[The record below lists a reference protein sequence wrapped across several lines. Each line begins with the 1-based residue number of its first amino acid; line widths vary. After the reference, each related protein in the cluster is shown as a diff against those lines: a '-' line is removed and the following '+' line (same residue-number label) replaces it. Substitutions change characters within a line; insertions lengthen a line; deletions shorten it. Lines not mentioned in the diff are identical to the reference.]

1 LDEVGVQ
8 IIEAGSAIASDGE
21 MRAIHLIVKE
31 KLDAEICSFA
41 RALTTDIDA
50 VIQSEAQSIH
60 LVVPTSPAHIH
71 AKLQKSEDTVLE
83 MAVNAV
89 QYAKD
94 HGLIVE
100 LSAEDATR
108 SDLKYLTQVFKAGVD
123 AGADRLCACDTVG
136 ILTPARSQRFYA
148 ELSSAFQVPVSVHC
162 HDDFGMAVANSIAGL
177 LGGAREVH
185 ATINGLGERAGN
197 ASLEEIVMALFSL
210 YQVKLPLKTPLF
222 ASTARLVAKLTGVP
236 IPSNKAIVGENAFT
250 HEAGIHTHGV
260 LAAPLTYEPI
270 APELVGV
277 TRRFTAGKLSGAHGI
292 QAFLEETDLEPTEE
306 QLQEVVHRVKALG
319 DKGKKVTD
327 VDVYTLTEA
336 IMGLPPLR
344 PIQLEELTVMT
355 GNKITPTAAVRINVE
370 GALLTEAAVGI
381 GPVDA
386 AINAI
391 NKAVGRATDITL
403 DEYRVKAI
411 TGGTDALVEVAVLL
425 KRGHR
430 RVSSVGA
437 HGDIVMASVEAML
450 SGMNVLMANPTKNG
464 TNANTRHP
472 KNPS

>member
-41 RALTTDIDA
+41 RALTADIDA

-71 AKLQKSEDTVLE
+71 AKLHRSEDAVLE
-83 MAVNAV
+83 MAVDAV

-108 SDLKYLTQVFKAGVD
+108 SDRQYLTQVFKAGVD

-197 ASLEEIVMALFSL
+197 ASLEEIVMRE
-210 YQVKLPLKTPLF
+210 
-222 ASTARLVAKLTGVP
+222 RLHPRGRHPHPRRPRRPPHLRAHRP
-236 IPSNKAIVGENAFT
+236 R
-250 HEAGIHTHGV
+250 AGGRDTTIYG
-260 LAAPLTYEPI
+260 
-270 APELVGV
+270 G
-277 TRRFTAGKLSGAHGI
+277 
-292 QAFLEETDLEPTEE
+292 
-306 QLQEVVHRVKALG
+306 KALG
-319 DKGKKVTD
+319 H
-327 VDVYTLTEA
+327 
-336 IMGLPPLR
+336 P
-344 PIQLEELTVMT
+344 
-355 GNKITPTAAVRINVE
+355 
-370 GALLTEAAVGI
+370 
-381 GPVDA
+381 
-386 AINAI
+386 
-391 NKAVGRATDITL
+391 
-403 DEYRVKAI
+403 
-411 TGGTDALVEVAVLL
+411 
-425 KRGHR
+425 
-430 RVSSVGA
+430 
-437 HGDIVMASVEAML
+437 
-450 SGMNVLMANPTKNG
+450 
-464 TNANTRHP
+464 RHP
-472 KNPS
+472 GLLGRD